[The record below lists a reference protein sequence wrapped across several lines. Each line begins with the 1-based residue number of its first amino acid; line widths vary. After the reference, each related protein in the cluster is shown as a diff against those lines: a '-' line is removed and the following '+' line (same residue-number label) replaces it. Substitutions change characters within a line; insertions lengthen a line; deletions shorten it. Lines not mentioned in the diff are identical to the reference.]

1 MRAFSVSW
9 PKLVGTLLLIQ
20 SAGFILQQGDF
31 LWYRMGSGPVPMAAW
46 EFSRL
51 VVALLFPFISYCV
64 YRGRDWARL
73 TVIALA
79 FCFATVIV
87 WRISEALIHF
97 AGVHDGT
104 ASTPNFAL
112 WQLAEIADNLGVG
125 LSQFLA
131 PMAFIVC
138 VLCHRDVAAAFHS
151 ATTERSNQTMQRT
164 PTGSSPSTS
173 ND

>member
-1 MRAFSVSW
+1 MRALSVSW
-9 PKLVGTLLLIQ
+9 PKLVGTILLIQ
-20 SAGFILQQGDF
+20 SAGFILQQGNF
-31 LWYRMGSGPVPMAAW
+31 LWYRLRPDHAPMAAW
-46 EFSRL
+46 EFWWL
-51 VVALLFPFISYCV
+51 VVALLFPILSYCV
-64 YRGRDWARL
+64 YRGHNWARL

-79 FCFATVIV
+79 FCLATVIV
-87 WRISEALIHF
+87 WRISEGVIHF
-97 AGVHDGT
+97 SGVHDEA
-104 ASTPNFAL
+104 ASTRNFGL

-138 VLCHRDVAAAFHS
+138 VLCHRDVIASFHP

-164 PTGSSPSTS
+164 PTGSSPSIS

>member
-1 MRAFSVSW
+1 MRALSVSW

-20 SAGFILQQGDF
+20 LAGFILQLGSF
-31 LWYRMGSGPVPMAAW
+31 FWYRMGSGPVPMAAW

-51 VVALLFPFISYCV
+51 VVALLFPFLSYCV

-73 TVIALA
+73 TVIAPA
-79 FCFATVIV
+79 FCLATVIV

-97 AGVHDGT
+97 AGVHDEA
-104 ASTPNFAL
+104 ASTPNFGL

-164 PTGSSPSTS
+164 PTGSSPS
-173 ND
+173 DFQ